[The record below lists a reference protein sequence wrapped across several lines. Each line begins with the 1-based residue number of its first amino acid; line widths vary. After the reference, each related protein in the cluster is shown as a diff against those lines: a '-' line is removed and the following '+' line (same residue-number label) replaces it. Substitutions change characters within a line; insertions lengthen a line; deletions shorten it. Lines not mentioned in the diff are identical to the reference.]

1 MPPAVLLA
9 AAVCAQSTLDPRHH
23 RRRNS
28 RRSSDVARLWRD
40 KPSRPRPIE
49 IRSLPTLAHC
59 FPRSFTFYVAHPI
72 RSVRRDRPATSLAK
86 SRNALCI
93 LWYHVHNF

>member
-23 RRRNS
+23 
-28 RRSSDVARLWRD
+28 VAEIVEDL
-40 KPSRPRPIE
+40 PTSPGYGVTGQARPRPIE

-72 RSVRRDRPATSLAK
+72 RSVRRDRPPTSLAK